1 MREAA
6 MSLFSKKNKTAQ
18 SFAYDPERE
27 KPVIRASVCTG
38 ERAAGFKD
46 LKTGKFR
53 EVILIREKKELEAFM
68 REYGLEHIDTEY

>member
-1 MREAA
+1 
-6 MSLFSKKNKTAQ
+6 MSLFSKKNKTEPGY
-18 SFAYDPERE
+18 AYDPERE

>member
-1 MREAA
+1 
-6 MSLFSKKNKTAQ
+6 MSLFSKKNKTER
-18 SFAYDPERE
+18 SYAYDPERE

-46 LKTGKFR
+46 LKTRKFR